1 MRIDDVNDMG
11 KAARQ
16 ALDVTL
22 HRRAR
27 RGLGRLRAAG
37 TGMVEALFL
46 DTLADEARFFSHR
59 RRTLAGGGV
68 IGHQMSIIT
77 L

>member
-1 MRIDDVNDMG
+1 VSGI
-11 KAARQ
+11 
-16 ALDVTL
+16 LCI
-22 HRRAR
+22 
-27 RGLGRLRAAG
+27 GRRAAG
-37 TGMVEALFL
+37 TGQVEALFL

-77 L
+77 V

>member
-1 MRIDDVNDMG
+1 M
-11 KAARQ
+11 
-16 ALDVTL
+16 
-22 HRRAR
+22 R
-27 RGLGRLRAAG
+27 RGVSGILCIGRRAAG
-37 TGMVEALFL
+37 TGQVEALFL

-77 L
+77 V